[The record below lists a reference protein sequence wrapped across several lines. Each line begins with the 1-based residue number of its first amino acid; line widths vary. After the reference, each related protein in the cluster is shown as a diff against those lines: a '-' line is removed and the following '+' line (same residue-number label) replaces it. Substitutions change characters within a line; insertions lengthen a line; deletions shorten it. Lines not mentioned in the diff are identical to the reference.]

1 MEQNQ
6 ERINNQK
13 EFRAILVKYGITQA
27 KAAELITKETYRA
40 VNARTVRAWLANE
53 EAISALPCPLWAVV
67 SLKKATSCLPIIQKE
82 DPKNCA

>member
-13 EFRAILVKYGITQA
+13 GFRALLAKYGITQA

-40 VNARTVRAWLANE
+40 VNARTVNA

-67 SLKKATSCLPIIQKE
+67 SLKKATNCLPIIQKE
-82 DPKNCA
+82 DPKNRA